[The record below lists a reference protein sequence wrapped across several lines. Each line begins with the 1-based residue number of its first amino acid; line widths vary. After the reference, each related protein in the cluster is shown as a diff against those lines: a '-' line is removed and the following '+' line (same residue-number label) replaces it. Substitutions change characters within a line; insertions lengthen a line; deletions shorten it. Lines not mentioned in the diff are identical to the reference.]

1 MQNTG
6 TQLKHSTVF
15 NGDETVLVVDDIESV
30 RSFLSDALPMFGYS
44 VICAEDG
51 MDGLKKFRENKDR
64 INVLLLD
71 VVMPKLN
78 GVELF
83 KEISKVEPNIKAL
96 FMSGENGSLDS
107 YNLQDKIKC
116 ISKPFEIMTLL
127 REMRGVLD
135 S

>member
-1 MQNTG
+1 
-6 TQLKHSTVF
+6 
-15 NGDETVLVVDDIESV
+15 VDDIESV
-30 RSFLSDALPMFGYS
+30 RSFLNDALPMFGYS

-51 MDGLKKFRENKDR
+51 MDGLEKFRENKNR
-64 INVLLLD
+64 IHVLLLD

-78 GVELF
+78 GIELF
-83 KEISKVEPNIKAL
+83 KEINKVEPNIKAL
-96 FMSGENGSLDS
+96 FMSGEKGSLDS